1 MTNGRR
7 EPIFP
12 GAIDDRM
19 EPFLSQEPLESS
31 KFLVRESAK
40 GLGRRV
46 YVGLDMK
53 LGDSRPVEIGPL
65 SSKGDTRSGS
75 HPLVS
80 QTQRHLLLSTH
91 PMSRW
96 RGRSRRYNKIEEE
109 HTERD
114 ASCHKNR
121 ADRPRVGGGRASE
134 QKRQDVEVKRHE
146 ERAGEP
152 PVYVDQAKKNHCEK
166 GHSGDCEPRLA

>member
-1 MTNGRR
+1 
-7 EPIFP
+7 
-12 GAIDDRM
+12 
-19 EPFLSQEPLESS
+19 
-31 KFLVRESAK
+31 
-40 GLGRRV
+40 
-46 YVGLDMK
+46 VGLDMK

-166 GHSGDCEPRLA
+166 GHSGDCEPRLAWFGIARCEWRPKKDPQCDQTRCHDGSKPVEDDAS